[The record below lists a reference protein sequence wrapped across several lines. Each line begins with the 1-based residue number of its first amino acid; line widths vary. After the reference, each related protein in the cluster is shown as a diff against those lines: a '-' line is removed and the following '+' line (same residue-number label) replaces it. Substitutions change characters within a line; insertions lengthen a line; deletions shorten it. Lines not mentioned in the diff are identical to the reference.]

1 MSNNSGSLPSGRLS
15 ALSQHSDRGGN
26 KSDSESEE
34 ESSDWDSWDEEPEVR
49 SSLYFYLLQVI
60 EQSTSSGHV
69 APLEHNKIVCAQWR
83 DNKYK
88 FYSLWYY

>member
-1 MSNNSGSLPSGRLS
+1 LASEDGKYPEILNNTKDYKTCICCLSNELNLSNNSGSLPSGRLS

-49 SSLYFYLLQVI
+49 
-60 EQSTSSGHV
+60 
-69 APLEHNKIVCAQWR
+69 N
-83 DNKYK
+83 
-88 FYSLWYY
+88 